1 MSRAAEW
8 LPGHPNITV
17 RSCGDEEDA
26 GQACTQVG
34 RAQVPMP
41 HVNAH
46 RLTCTRALQTLSG
59 TLELLKD
66 LISWQ
71 QQQFQASGSLF

>member
-1 MSRAAEW
+1 M
-8 LPGHPNITV
+8 H
-17 RSCGDEEDA
+17 
-26 GQACTQVG
+26 
-34 RAQVPMP
+34 MP
-41 HVNAH
+41 HRHAH

-71 QQQFQASGSLF
+71 KQQFQASGSLFLSSLSVTRPQGPMGVLVFKVGLSY